1 MKRYKTERM
10 NYNYRRAARLFLYG
24 VGVVLGIAVL
34 TCILNIVFL
43 ILAAF
48 VYVNTD
54 SSYIYGGSV
63 MEALTP
69 TPDGFVL
76 DGEMKEEFAQKD
88 QWAMLLDENGQV
100 IWSIRKPEELKN
112 EYSRSEIARMSKW
125 YLQGYPVQMRAWD
138 DRIMIV
144 GMQKETMWKYN
155 VEFTIPWMDFVKR
168 TILAFLFINVAWI
181 VVFAFVF
188 TKRFT
193 KNRERARI
201 EWIAGISHDIRTPL
215 SVVMGYADTL
225 ERSESLPEDARQ
237 QAAVIRH
244 QSLVMKELI
253 ADLNL
258 TSQLEYSMQALR
270 KETVRPAEIV
280 RSVAVAF
287 LNDSEPGQLDIDMQ
301 IEPKAEQLC
310 VKADRQLLVRVFRN
324 LINNSMKHNGRSK
337 LVKIRIAIWQ
347 EKQKCHIRLEDNG
360 VGYSEEIL
368 RRLRSRKK
376 DSTGENIRG
385 LEIVKKII
393 LAHGG
398 KIRFGNG
405 EESGGYCLITLRGMK
420 QNKAYFNGV
429 WNHLDYRD

>member
-1 MKRYKTERM
+1 MKQWKRERV
-10 NYNYRRAARLFLYG
+10 NYNYRKAARLFSYG
-24 VGVVLGIAVL
+24 ALTVFGVVVL
-34 TCILNIVFL
+34 TCILNIIFL
-43 ILAAF
+43 ISAAV

-54 SSYIYGGSV
+54 SNYIYGGKV

-69 TPDGFVL
+69 TEDGYEL
-76 DGEMKEEFAQKD
+76 AGEMKEEFEQKD
-88 QWAMLLDENGQV
+88 QWAMLLDENGRV
-100 IWSIRKPEELKN
+100 IWSIRKPEELED
-112 EYSRSEIARMSKW
+112 EYSRSEIARISKW
-125 YLQGYPVQMRAWD
+125 YLKGYPVQMRAWD

-155 VEFTIPWMDFVKR
+155 IEFTISWMDFIKR
-168 TILAFLFINVAWI
+168 TILAYLFINFIWI
-181 VVFAFVF
+181 VALSFLF
-188 TKRFT
+188 TRRFT
-193 KNRERARI
+193 RNRERARI

-225 ERSESLPEDARQ
+225 EHSEGLPGEARQ

-244 QSLVMKELI
+244 QSVVMKELI

-270 KETVRPAEIV
+270 MEKVRPAETV
-280 RSVAVAF
+280 RSVAVSF
-287 LNDSEPGQLDIDMQ
+287 LNDSTPGQLEIDMQ
-301 IEPKAEQLC
+301 IEPDAEQLC
-310 VKADRQLLVRVFRN
+310 VKADRQLFVRVFRN
-324 LINNSMKHNGRSK
+324 LINNSMKHSGKDETVR
-337 LVKIRIAIWQ
+337 IRIAMWQ

-360 VGYSEEIL
+360 VGYSGEVL

-376 DSTGENIRG
+376 DQAGENIRG

-405 EESGGYCLITLRGMK
+405 EEGGGYCLIMLRGMK
-420 QNKAYFNGV
+420 G
-429 WNHLDYRD
+429 

>member
-1 MKRYKTERM
+1 MRGFGGERI
-10 NYNYRRAARLFLYG
+10 NYNYRKAAHLLFYG
-24 VGVVLGIAVL
+24 VLAVFGIAML
-34 TCILNIVFL
+34 TFILNIVFL
-43 ILAAF
+43 ISAAI

-54 SSYIYGGSV
+54 SNYVGGGEI
-63 MEALTP
+63 MKALTV
-69 TPDGFVL
+69 TQNGYVL
-76 DGEMKEEFAQKD
+76 DREVEEELGRKD
-88 QWAMLLDENGQV
+88 QWAMLLDENGRV
-100 IWSIRKPEELKN
+100 IWSIRKPEELKD
-112 EYSRSEIARMSKW
+112 EYSRSDIARMSKW

-155 VEFTIPWMDFVKR
+155 VEFSLPWMEFAKR
-168 TILAFLFINVAWI
+168 VILAYLFINFAWI
-181 VVFAFVF
+181 VVLAFFF
-188 TKRFT
+188 TRRFT

-398 KIRFGNG
+398 RIRFGNG
-405 EESGGYCLITLRGMK
+405 EEGGGYCLITLRGVK
-420 QNKAYFNGV
+420 QNRAYFDGV
-429 WNHLDYRD
+429 WNHLEYRD